1 MRPSLEQRLVRLE
14 RTNRILI
21 AVLVVGL
28 AALGSLALVQQ
39 PVAEEFR
46 AERFVLVDPATDREM
61 AVLSHDAD
69 GTFLRFTDEGGALE
83 VGVGRL
89 VGVDQAG
96 NQTDLFDRAPKMRRL
111 H

>member
-69 GTFLRFTDEGGALE
+69 PSLPR
-83 VGVGRL
+83 
-89 VGVDQAG
+89 
-96 NQTDLFDRAPKMRRL
+96 
-111 H
+111 

>member
-1 MRPSLEQRLVRLE
+1 MSL
-14 RTNRILI
+14 T
-21 AVLVVGL
+21 A
-28 AALGSLALVQQ
+28 S
-39 PVAEEFR
+39 
-46 AERFVLVDPATDREM
+46 
-61 AVLSHDAD
+61 D

-96 NQTDLFDRAPKMRRL
+96 NQTDLFDRAPKMRRF